1 MIKTLDQQLSELP
14 RGSRV
19 LIIGGG
25 EQWMDQRVR
34 HSKYIKLWDRGVPH
48 LLKEVGYVVFTTF
61 CNRSVFHRCRVQFPG
76 RVFNQVVKPGTL
88 SRSLLTW
95 LDQVEKKEKVA
106 EVMENMQLAQ
116 GLVKIARVTVRRGDL
131 KAFIELNQDY
141 ILEMYANGTSIVEI
155 GKSLMTDAR
164 DAGLTSTV
172 SSVVQAVR
180 VLCQKHKR
188 SVGATLVV
196 RSEEIKAEQAEQ
208 AEKIPAPVLEV
219 KAVVTPPAPPT
230 PATPPAP
237 SVPKDIPEEL
247 TKALE
252 VIIEHLDVVS
262 EIKRLRKENE
272 ELRAKLADLRKVLA

>member
-19 LIIGGG
+19 LVIGGG

-34 HSKYIKLWDRGVPH
+34 HSKHIKLWDRGVPH

-61 CNRSVFHRCRVQFPG
+61 CNHSVFHRCRVQFPG

-88 SRSLLTW
+88 SRSLLAW

-196 RSEEIKAEQAEQ
+196 RSEEIKAEQAE
-208 AEKIPAPVLEV
+208 KIPAPVLEV
-219 KAVVTPPAPPT
+219 KAVVTPPT
-230 PATPPAP
+230 PATPPAH
-237 SVPKDIPEEL
+237 SVPKGIPEEL